1 LAPFSQNFAASLLL
15 SPASSATEPVS
26 VSGLERLLT
35 VKQVARL
42 LQVCSA
48 TVYKLCDEGEL
59 AYVRVLNSI
68 RIAPVDLDDFIG
80 RRKRIPR

>member
-1 LAPFSQNFAASLLL
+1 
-15 SPASSATEPVS
+15 
-26 VSGLERLLT
+26 LERLLT